1 MTSAHLHMDLDT
13 LLEGEVMDICTKEMD
28 NLRVSDLEDTV
39 VEDPEPGSAEEYDR
53 AAAIA
58 ARKEAAKTGR
68 RKKKKTASSTSLAS
82 NTFQELYRLTGEVLG
97 QGAYAIVQTCVNIY
111 TEVEYAVKIIDKVPG
126 HSRARVF
133 KEIDL
138 FHHVQGHKNIIQLIE
153 YFEEPERFYL
163 IFEKV
168 SGGQLL
174 DHIQRRKF
182 FTEQEA
188 ARKFFTEQE
197 AAPFFFTSLA
207 CTLSKKSFLH
217 WLCFTCSTR
226 TQILLGKILPPTRL
240 LTTTPTARLE
250 TLNTRP
256 VLPW

>member
-1 MTSAHLHMDLDT
+1 MGTAHLHLHMDT

-97 QGAYAIVQTCVNIY
+97 QGACASVQTCVNIY
-111 TEVEYAVKIIDKVPG
+111 TEMEYAVKIIEKVPT
-126 HSRARVF
+126 HSRSRVF

-138 FHHVQGHKNIIQLIE
+138 FHHCQV
-153 YFEEPERFYL
+153 
-163 IFEKV
+163 
-168 SGGQLL
+168 
-174 DHIQRRKF
+174 
-182 FTEQEA
+182 A
-188 ARKFFTEQE
+188 
-197 AAPFFFTSLA
+197 
-207 CTLSKKSFLH
+207 
-217 WLCFTCSTR
+217 
-226 TQILLGKILPPTRL
+226 KILVFPPD
-240 LTTTPTARLE
+240 
-250 TLNTRP
+250 LN
-256 VLPW
+256 